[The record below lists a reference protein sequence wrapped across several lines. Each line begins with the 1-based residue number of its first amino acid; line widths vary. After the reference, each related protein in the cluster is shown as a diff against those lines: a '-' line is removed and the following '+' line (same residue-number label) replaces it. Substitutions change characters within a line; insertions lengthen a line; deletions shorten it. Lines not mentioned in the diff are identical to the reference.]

1 MYRRTVL
8 PSLATAVALNFGSAR
23 VGEAQQRWL
32 IASDERTAS
41 AKAAKTPRAGIKS
54 DDVTGNDPVVE
65 ILLPKNGDRI
75 ISPVD
80 FDIRFQT
87 KPPAAIDPTSIRV
100 LYGFLRLD
108 ITSRIKEFGG
118 EISARGI
125 TLIKAPLQPDS
136 YLVTIEVANSQGRK
150 TRRTVRFDVA

>member
-41 AKAAKTPRAGIKS
+41 AKAAKTPRAG
-54 DDVTGNDPVVE
+54 
-65 ILLPKNGDRI
+65 